1 MIETVAVS
9 PTFCALVPG
18 LSTFDCVLAIAQGVS
33 TVTTG
38 VSSSLTFTALRSA
51 AGETE
56 AVGVGVAAGLTDWAA
71 LGVGATDVS
80 VAPGSSP
87 PQALSVISAA
97 AAVPRRTRRR
107 FFEVEVTPEMVAE
120 GANTLTS

>member
-1 MIETVAVS
+1 MLAGAAFAVS
-9 PTFCALVPG
+9 TRRQQRA
-18 LSTFDCVLAIAQGVS
+18 LAIAASVGADARDLRRTVRLQG
-33 TVTTG
+33 TVLGAVGG
-38 VSSSLTFTALRSA
+38 VAGLAL
-51 AGETE
+51 
-56 AVGVGVAAGLTDWAA
+56 GVGVAAGLTDWAA
-71 LGVGATDVS
+71 LGVGATDIS